1 VSRKKDLSPHP
12 PTEATPAGA
21 TEDVRKWKVSHNN
34 CPEVIVAAADEAEAR
49 TKGLDKLGVPHT
61 TPHPVRVWPAR
72 EES

>member
-1 VSRKKDLSPHP
+1 VTAKKDPSPTP

-21 TEDVRKWKVSHNN
+21 TEDVRRWKVSHNN
-34 CPEVIVAAADEAEAR
+34 CPEVIVAAADETEAR
-49 TKGLDKLGVPHT
+49 EKGLKKLDVPKN

>member
-1 VSRKKDLSPHP
+1 VSKPAKAHP

-21 TEDVRKWKVSHNN
+21 TEDVRRWKVSHNN
-34 CPEVIVAAADEAEAR
+34 CPEVIVAAADETEAR
-49 TKGLDKLGVPHT
+49 NKGLEKLGVPTT